1 MPVLMEYR
9 YKQANGVGNMF
20 LFQHMRKMQLEIEFC
35 WKKYVFVCIFRTKQ
49 NSGFIYAFPV

>member
-1 MPVLMEYR
+1 MEYR

-49 NSGFIYAFPV
+49 NSGSIYAFPV